1 MVQATNNN
9 REKEEI
15 TTSYLGIDDE
25 LKNKRKKYQHKKMIY
40 FILLL
45 LEIFFTF
52 LYLSLPLFHLESLSI
67 SGLRNLSKDSLYQ
80 MMDVKTNSSYLTFD
94 KNEAEENLKKNS
106 NGILLE
112 VCLNANL
119 FSGNLDVKED
129 FPLAYYND
137 EVYFAS
143 GRKKDEMES
152 LINGMNFDVVT
163 KNAYLKEVNDKCE
176 ESKLLHFYFK
186 YENPTIDKA
195 IFTNFIDVKDTILD
209 DMKDVVYKSETNST
223 LDITY
228 YDTVSSSY
236 FVFED
241 ILYDKISKIFKTD
254 IFENETVNACRSYFK
269 NKNKS
274 EYKISDSN
282 IKEVYKVKIIYS
294 TDGSYNFVDADGIS
308 I

>member
-15 TTSYLGIDDE
+15 TTSYLGIGDE

>member
-15 TTSYLGIDDE
+15 TTSYLGIGDE
-25 LKNKRKKYQHKKMIY
+25 LKNKRKKYQHKKRIY

>member
-15 TTSYLGIDDE
+15 TTSYLGIGDE

-52 LYLSLPLFHLESLSI
+52 LYLSLPLFHLESLAI

-94 KNEAEENLKKNS
+94 KNEAVENLKKNS
-106 NGILLE
+106 NGILLD
-112 VCLNANL
+112 VSLNANL
-119 FSGNLDVKED
+119 FSGSLDVKED

-163 KNAYLKEVNDKCE
+163 KNAYLKVVNDKCE
-176 ESKLLHFYFK
+176 ESKLVHFYFK
-186 YENPTIDKA
+186 YENPTIDKT
-195 IFTNFIDVKDTILD
+195 IFTNFIDVKDAILD
-209 DMKDVVYKSETNST
+209 NMKDVIYKSETNST

-228 YDTVSSSY
+228 YDTASSSY

-241 ILYDKISKIFKTD
+241 ILYDKISKIFKSD